1 MDIEKMYGAYIK
13 FPQVAG
19 DIEFNY
25 SEMEIVKKYK
35 DMVELKHPCFT
46 SHHYSTHYFEKDM
59 LDREYK
65 ITDSLTCYY
74 SESKEKCIE
83 WLKNKRNDLIKCY
96 EYDYKR
102 LVKSEVKEVVESE

>member
-1 MDIEKMYGAYIK
+1 MGIEEMYSACIK

-19 DIEFNY
+19 DVEFRY
-25 SEMEIVKKYK
+25 SEIEIVKKYP
-35 DMVELKHPCFT
+35 DMVELKYPYFT
-46 SHHYSTHYFEKDM
+46 SHNCSTRYFENNM
-59 LDREYK
+59 LNKEYK

-83 WLKNKRNDLIKCY
+83 WLTSKRNDLIKCY

-102 LVKSEVKEVVESE
+102 LVKSEVKEVIESE

>member
-1 MDIEKMYGAYIK
+1 MDIEKMYSACIR

-19 DIEFNY
+19 DVEFKY
-25 SEMEIVKKYK
+25 SEMEIVKKYT
-35 DMVELKHPCFT
+35 DMVELKYPYFT
-46 SHHYSTHYFEKDM
+46 SRNCSTRYFENNM
-59 LDREYK
+59 LNKEYK

-83 WLKNKRNDLIKCY
+83 FLTSKRNDLIKCY

-102 LVKSEVKEVVESE
+102 LVKSEVKEVIEE